1 MHMCCPADSIIYFE
15 NLDRLYCLLLG
26 CSSSLSLGPS
36 PVGYAGSRSR
46 FLIIVSSN
54 KLADKGINKYSDLCY
69 FLLQNTYLPH
79 TIRHNSPLKTADI
92 YYEPASVRV
101 KMREKRNFKPSTLF
115 REGDTTDINN
125 YRHFALHISEFLK
138 IKKKNIPIFNF
149 SSPLTVVT
157 DLHGL

>member
-1 MHMCCPADSIIYFE
+1 MCCSADSIIYFE
-15 NLDRLYCLLLG
+15 NSDRFYCLLLR

-54 KLADKGINKYSDLCY
+54 KLPDKGINKYSDLCY

-79 TIRHNSPLKTADI
+79 TIRHNSLLKAADM
-92 YYEPASVRV
+92 YEPASVRV
-101 KMREKRNFKPSTLF
+101 KIREKGNSVQTELF

-125 YRHFALHISEFLK
+125 YRHFALYISDFLK
-138 IKKKNIPIFNF
+138 IKKKNTVYRF
-149 SSPLTVVT
+149 LTSV
-157 DLHGL
+157 LL